1 MIRRLHWLTI
11 MLALVILTAP
21 LIAEAQPPTHVHR
34 IGALSGGGPT
44 PGRDPFVE
52 AFLEGMRALGYVEG
66 QNLVMEY
73 RYAAGQYERFPALA
87 AELVRL
93 PVDVLL
99 AVITPAALALK
110 NATTTIPI
118 VMVSVGDPVGSG
130 LVASL
135 ARPGGNITGLASL
148 SPELVGKQLEFLK
161 EALPTVSRVAVLW
174 NPANPS
180 HALTLP
186 EVDVAAQR
194 LGVQLH
200 RVEARGPEAFDRAF
214 AAMTSAHAGALLV
227 LGDSIFLQHRRRLAE
242 LATTSH
248 LLTMHQVR
256 PLVEAGGL
264 MSYAASAPDLQRRA
278 ATYVDKIL
286 KGAKPADLP
295 VEQPTKFELVINL
308 KTAEALGITIPPTL
322 LFQADEVIR

>member
-1 MIRRLHWLTI
+1 MDSSAYVWLDYAMIRSLSRRCRFRYLCLIKPLGPCRKTFIRKNFRINPLQRGLVGKFAFYRHLSRKKSPLKRLFGFAGKKQVGTRPKETTMGYSTVGCIVTLTLSLLG
-11 MLALVILTAP
+11 MPLAA
-21 LIAEAQPPTHVHR
+21 AAQPSAKVAR
-34 IGALSGGGPT
+34 IGYLLGTTREGEPL
-44 PGRDPFVE
+44 VE

-73 RYAAGQYERFPALA
+73 RYAEGQYERFPDLA

-93 PVDVLL
+93 KVDVLL

-110 NATTTIPI
+110 HATTTIPI

-135 ARPGGNITGLASL
+135 ARPGGNVTGVASL
-148 SPELVGKQLEFLK
+148 APELVGKQLEFLK

-174 NPANPS
+174 NPANPAN
-180 HALTLP
+180 ALTLP

-200 RVEARGPEAFDRAF
+200 RVEARSPEAFDRAF

-227 LGDSIFLQHRRRLAE
+227 W
-242 LATTSH
+242 
-248 LLTMHQVR
+248 
-256 PLVEAGGL
+256 
-264 MSYAASAPDLQRRA
+264 
-278 ATYVDKIL
+278 
-286 KGAKPADLP
+286 
-295 VEQPTKFELVINL
+295 
-308 KTAEALGITIPPTL
+308 
-322 LFQADEVIR
+322 